1 MSFTPKSTVVNRHEN
16 LNYAIWDGIEKPVLA
31 GTGITD
37 WTEDASPN
45 TDDGQYINEKNQ
57 HSNMTGYAPS
67 VSYSGELI
75 PDNAFVMHVY
85 EVGKKKL
92 IGEMFTAYEVET
104 WAPIEGSVGEFAA
117 HKSEYEIQPSNPGSG
132 EGGGKIALEG
142 TFAQKGDSL
151 HGKYNIADGTFT
163 EGVYDYKTGT
173 FEADGVGA

>member
-1 MSFTPKSTVVNRHEN
+1 MKLRNTVVNRHEN
-16 LNYAIWDGIEKPVLA
+16 LNYAKWGDMEKPVLA

-75 PDNAFVMHVY
+75 PGNEFVRHIY

-92 IGEMFTAYEVET
+92 IGEMFVAFEVET
-104 WAPIEGSVGEFAA
+104 WAPVEGEAGTYAC
-117 HKSEYEIQPSNPGSG
+117 HMSEYEIQPSNPGSG
-132 EGGGKIALEG
+132 EGGGKISMEG
-142 TFAQKGDSL
+142 TFAQKGDTK
-151 HGKYNIADGTFT
+151 HGKFNVTTGEFT
-163 EGVYDYKTGT
+163 EGDYDYATGKFT
-173 FEADGVGA
+173 AESVGV